1 MNLCCNFFYF
11 ETYFDELKQQEN
23 PPTDIEIDKM
33 DSWILKYATFTFW
46 WAAILNSMIYYYSVP
61 EKKTP
66 KNPTHRF
73 LIGANKC
80 HWLPLILMISQP
92 PLFTYGQIF
101 IDGGHLGKWPSQWES
116 ASCHWS
122 SKMSGMASTMT
133 IQYYVP
139 RKYQQEI
146 ASDFCH
152 SHTGRY
158 CLMAAILEYG
168 HYGRKYI
175 MPWF

>member
-1 MNLCCNFFYF
+1 
-11 ETYFDELKQQEN
+11 
-23 PPTDIEIDKM
+23 M
-33 DSWILKYATFTFW
+33 DSGILKYATFISGGQPSW
-46 WAAILNSMIYYYSVP
+46 ILWFIVIPSP
-61 EKKTP
+61 PPKKT
-66 KNPTHRF
+66 THRF
-73 LIGANKC
+73 LIWSNKC
-80 HWLPLILMISQP
+80 RWLSLILMISQP

-101 IDGGHLGKWPSQWES
+101 LDGCHLGKWPSQWES

-122 SKMSGMASTMT
+122 FKMFGMASIMT

-146 ASDFCH
+146 ASGDFCH

-175 MPWF
+175 MPWFLKYSTWWLQWLLDVICKKNYQE